1 MSNRIYQH
9 QQQQQQQQTSDDDS
23 SIGSSVSLTLTE
35 STPLLVG
42 AEEGR
47 KHHRDYTTVRL
58 ELKWLL
64 CNSLPII
71 GTYLLQNSFQL
82 ASIFTL
88 GHLVKRF
95 RKQYVRFVQIF
106 TFFLLLGI
114 CGIRCL
120 GSSFHVCQ
128 CVSLEY
134 CIWYNHSARYIMFPS
149 MDRSKR

>member
-9 QQQQQQQQTSDDDS
+9 QQQQQQPSDDDS
-23 SIGSSVSLTLTE
+23 SVVSSVSLTLTE

-42 AEEGR
+42 GDEGR
-47 KHHRDYTTVRL
+47 KHRDHTTVRQ

-95 RKQYVRFVQIF
+95 RKQYVHFVKY
-106 TFFLLLGI
+106 LLVF
-114 CGIRCL
+114 IRDP
-120 GSSFHVCQ
+120 
-128 CVSLEY
+128 
-134 CIWYNHSARYIMFPS
+134 WN
-149 MDRSKR
+149 